1 MIKRFLHLAVTVD
14 DLAASMATY
23 EALGM
28 KEVERFESVSLK
40 SSVVLMEDQHRTG
53 VELWQFADPTHPHVK
68 IIEGHMAYESDSLE
82 QDTKQLLDQGFT
94 VAIPQAEDDT
104 LRFVHLI
111 APNGQSI
118 ELCQYQY
125 K

>member
-14 DLAASMATY
+14 DLPTSMAAY

-40 SSVVLMEDQHRTG
+40 SSVVLMEDQQGTG
-53 VELWQFADPTHPHVK
+53 VELWQFADTNHPHVK
-68 IIEGHMAYESDSLE
+68 FIEGHMAYESDSLE
-82 QDTKQLLDQGFT
+82 EDTQLLLAKGFT
-94 VAIPQAEDDT
+94 ISISQAEDDT
-104 LRFVHLI
+104 LRSVHLQ
-111 APNGQSI
+111 APDGKSI
-118 ELCQYQY
+118 ELCQY

>member
-28 KEVERFESVSLK
+28 KEVERFESVSLG
-40 SSVVLMEDQHRTG
+40 SSVVLLEDQHGTG
-53 VELWQFADPTHPHVK
+53 IELWQFTDPNHPHVK

-82 QDTKQLLDQGFT
+82 EDTQSLLNRGFT

-104 LRFVHLI
+104 LRFVHLLS
-111 APNGQSI
+111 PDGKSI
-118 ELCQYQY
+118 ELCQY

>member
-14 DLAASMATY
+14 DLERAMATY

-40 SSVVLMEDQHRTG
+40 SSVVLLEDRQGTG
-53 VELWQFADPTHPHVK
+53 VELWQFADKNHPHVQ
-68 IIEGHMAYESDSLE
+68 IIEGHVAYESDALE
-82 QDTKQLLDQGFT
+82 EDTKLLVNQGFV

-104 LRFVHLI
+104 VRFVHLL
-111 APNGQSI
+111 APNGQSV
-118 ELCQYQY
+118 ELCQY

>member
-14 DLAASMATY
+14 DLATSMATY

-40 SSVVLMEDQHRTG
+40 SSVVLMEDQHGTG
-53 VELWQFADPTHPHVK
+53 VELWQFADPSHPHVK
-68 IIEGHMAYESDSLE
+68 IIEGHLAYESDSLE
-82 QDTKQLLDQGFT
+82 EDTKQLLSRGFT
-94 VAIPQAEDDT
+94 IAIPQAEDDT
-104 LRFVHLI
+104 LRFVQLL
-111 APNGQSI
+111 APDGKSI
-118 ELCQYQY
+118 ELCQY